1 MSMPYESA
9 RPDRPEGSGS
19 MSHPD
24 PVRCLEEV
32 SVDLVELLRSGLDPD
47 VVALG
52 EWTVC
57 DVAAHLAGLM
67 GVYEGFVRGEVDD
80 ADRDVESAAT
90 RIARANALGVAGR
103 EAMSFDDIVDGF
115 DAAVR
120 SLIDE
125 LRGHDPAEAIS
136 LWQARPGRP
145 DVVAGLA
152 VSELLVHG
160 DDIARAVRRPWPIPA
175 EAARVA
181 CLQGAW
187 VLPWALDPAKAEGVD
202 ASWVIRLR
210 GGGARWFRIHDG
222 TAEVDEWRGQSTD
235 CTILARPSSMLLVSY
250 GRRPRWREIAKG
262 NLLAWGRRPWIAARV
277 PEWFPNP

>member
-1 MSMPYESA
+1 MSTLNKLA
-9 RPDRPEGSGS
+9 RHERPKGSTS
-19 MSHPD
+19 RPD

-32 SVDLVELLRSGLDPD
+32 SVDLVELLRSGVDPD

-52 EWTVC
+52 EWTVG

-80 ADRDVESAAT
+80 ADRDVESAAD
-90 RIARANALGVAGR
+90 RIARANALDVAGR
-103 EAMSFDDIVDGF
+103 EAMSLDDIVDEL

-125 LRGHDPAEAIS
+125 LRRHDPAEAIS

-145 DVVAGLA
+145 EVVAGLA
-152 VSELLVHG
+152 VAELLVHG
-160 DDIARAVRRPWPIPA
+160 DDIARATRRPWPIPA
-175 EAARVA
+175 EAARAA
-181 CLQGAW
+181 CLQLTW
-187 VLPWALDPAKAEGVD
+187 VSPWALDPARAEGVD
-202 ASWVIRLR
+202 ASWVVRLR

-222 TAEVDEWRGQSTD
+222 AAEVDEWRGQSTD
-235 CTILARPSSMLLVSY
+235 CTILAQPSSMLLVTY

-277 PEWFPNP
+277 PEWFPDAP